1 MVSNLW
7 HPVCYR
13 TLRSPHQHSDK
24 RRRWLWF
31 RFVASLINRWVRL
44 MTKFVTRKNWSL
56 KHVNDTRNKIS
67 QNLHVKLDHDAPFLL
82 SCPLS
87 KADINGGPRPT
98 WIHEIIN
105 HWLIFARFNWLFW
118 STWYQIGG
126 RVSGNTPRQRWYL
139 PYDFSVAR
147 MHDKVNNVSSLSVFI
162 FTS

>member
-1 MVSNLW
+1 MVSDLW

-13 TLRSPHQHSDK
+13 NLRSPHQHSDK
-24 RRRWLWF
+24 RRSWLWF

-44 MTKFVTRKNWSL
+44 MTKFVTRENWSI
-56 KHVNDTRNKIS
+56 KHVHDTRNYSKF
-67 QNLHVKLDHDAPFLL
+67 ARETGPW
-82 SCPLS
+82 CPLS

-98 WIHEIIN
+98 WMHEIIN

-118 STWYQIGG
+118 PTWYQIGG
-126 RVSGNTPRQRWYL
+126 RVSGNTPHQRWYL

-147 MHDKVNNVSSLSVFI
+147 MHDKVNNVSPLSVFI